1 MQQPVARN
9 EPVIAV
15 RLFPADNYANRIVLS
30 INSYSFCEFEEIE
43 RWSNTMNLKVQERRY
58 IIFKFLIDIFY
69 CLKFS
74 QIISYI
80 APLSVNVY
88 QGGSSKVL

>member
-15 RLFPADNYANRIVLS
+15 RLFPADNYANSIFLF

-43 RWSNTMNLKVQERRY
+43 KWSNTMNLKVQGRRC

-69 CLKFS
+69 FS
-74 QIISYI
+74 QVISYI
-80 APLSVNVY
+80 PPLSVNVY
-88 QGGSSKVL
+88 QDGSSKVL